1 MATIDAW
8 RSNAFIAL
16 ETTSRAE
23 KKGRTSCS
31 ALLYSYQDGAQ
42 VARQRCLI
50 LRLGETNSTTCP
62 LYNRTFLLRGKQDIS
77 TSR

>member
-16 ETTSRAE
+16 ELPAGQK

-50 LRLGETNSTTCP
+50 LCLGETNSTTCP
-62 LYNRTFLLRGKQDIS
+62 LYNRTFLLCRKQDIS
-77 TSR
+77 TLC